1 MATMTTLWGG
11 ETAMDPT
18 LQAFTA
24 GRDRPWDAR
33 LLRCDIL
40 GSLGHIEGLRH
51 AGLLTAR
58 EHAELRRLLRAA
70 LRAADTGKLRLEPGQ
85 EDVHTAIEAWL
96 TRRSREAGERLHTG
110 RSRNDQVATD
120 VRLWLK
126 GALLAVHVEAEALA
140 AALLRFAQRHRTALW
155 PGYTHTRRAMPSS
168 AALWAAGIAEG
179 LADSLGALGAL
190 WPRLDRSPLGSAA
203 GYGAPLPIDRRV
215 AARALGFGGIEPNVA
230 MVQSGRGKLEAAAL
244 FWCLELGHEARKL
257 AADVVTY
264 SADELGYLVLPPAL
278 ATGSSIMPH
287 KRNPDVFE
295 LARAECAALEG
306 DLGAVMAIAGGLG
319 SGYHRDFQLL
329 KEPLMRGVERTRS
342 TLHVLARAVP
352 ALQVDRRRAAAALD
366 AGVLATDEVMRRV
379 EGGEPFRAAYREVKA
394 ALARGGTAIR
404 IAPAELLRRRRGK
417 GGVGDPDLGGARARL
432 RTRSTW
438 RAREVAR
445 FSRALDQLAGRGA

>member
-1 MATMTTLWGG
+1 MANLTTLWGG
-11 ETAMDPT
+11 DTAMDPA

-24 GRDRPWDAR
+24 GRDRAWDGR
-33 LLRCDIL
+33 LLRCDVL
-40 GSLGHIEGLRH
+40 GSLGHIEGLRQ
-51 AGLLTAR
+51 AGLVTVR
-58 EHAELRRLLRAA
+58 EHAELRRLLREA
-70 LRAADTGKLRLEPGQ
+70 LSAVDAGRLRLERGQ
-85 EDVHTAIEAWL
+85 EDVHTAVEDWL

-140 AALLRFAQRHRTALW
+140 GGLLRFAQSHRTALW

-168 AALWAAGIAEG
+168 AALWAAGVAEG
-179 LADSLGALGAL
+179 LADSLGALAAL

-230 MVQSGRGKLEAAAL
+230 MVQSSRGKLEAAAL

-257 AADVVTY
+257 AADVVHY
-264 SADELGYLVLPPAL
+264 SADELGFLLLPPSL

-295 LARAECAALEG
+295 LARAEFAALEG
-306 DLGAVMAIAGGLG
+306 DLGAVLAIGGGLG

-342 TLHVLARAVP
+342 ALHVLALAVP
-352 ALQVDRRRAAAALD
+352 ELQVDRRRAAAALD
-366 AGVLATDEVMRRV
+366 TGVLATDEVMRRV
-379 EGGEPFRAAYREVKA
+379 EGGQPFRAAYREVKA
-394 ALARGGTAIR
+394 ALARGEAGMR
-404 IAPAELLRRRRGK
+404 VNPAELLRRRRGK
-417 GGVGDPDLGGARARL
+417 GGVGDPDLPGARGRL
-432 RTRSTW
+432 RARSGW

-445 FSRALDQLAGRGA
+445 FSRALDLLAGRRG